1 MRKAVDKSRLRAK
14 FFQEPKREKRPS
26 YDLEAVNCLIG

>member
-14 FFQEPKREKRPS
+14 FFQEPKREKRP
-26 YDLEAVNCLIG
+26 YTILKP